1 MATGLNVVA
10 KLPLLRYT
18 PVMRAA
24 GGEGKF
30 AGENASPASHPASF
44 CRLPGR
50 PTRVTGPFRMT
61 ATLDEVYDRL
71 LAAFGPQ
78 HWWPGESPFEVMV
91 GAVLVQ
97 NTAWK
102 NVER

>member
-1 MATGLNVVA
+1 
-10 KLPLLRYT
+10 
-18 PVMRAA
+18 
-24 GGEGKF
+24 
-30 AGENASPASHPASF
+30 
-44 CRLPGR
+44 
-50 PTRVTGPFRMT
+50 MT

-102 NVER
+102 NVERAIANLREAAVRPPSRCGVCRRGSWPN